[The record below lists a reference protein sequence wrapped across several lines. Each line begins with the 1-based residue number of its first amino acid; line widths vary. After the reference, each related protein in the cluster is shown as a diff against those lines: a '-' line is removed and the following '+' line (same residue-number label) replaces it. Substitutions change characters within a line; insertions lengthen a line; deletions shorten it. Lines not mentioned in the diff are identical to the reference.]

1 MNKKLIL
8 LFLLVSGLVHGQQGC
23 PKGHVVK
30 SLEAKYSNVKEKAL
44 IYQQA
49 GMGLEYVS
57 ELQKLQKIVD
67 EIPYAYLQQEISSFP
82 LTRDPRCMAL
92 AYSQIIGQEVVFQP
106 RSDGKWNVLLARQLV
121 HEGLSDHQLQSLVKL
136 VQ

>member
-1 MNKKLIL
+1 MNKQIAFLIL
-8 LFLLVSGLVHGQQGC
+8 CASSVVHGQQVC
-23 PKGHVVK
+23 PKGHAVK
-30 SLEAKYSNVKEKAL
+30 SLEAKYSSVKQTAL

-49 GMGLEYVS
+49 GMGLEYVA

-67 EIPYAYLQQEISSFP
+67 ELPYAYLQQEITSFP
-82 LTRDPRCMAL
+82 LTRDPRCMATV
-92 AYSQIIGQEVVFQP
+92 YGQIIGHEVVFQP
-106 RSDGKWNVLLARQLV
+106 RSDGKWNVLLSRQLV